1 MALFEDK
8 RFIAHI
14 AATAEKFNVPA
25 ISISLVDLSTGEAT
39 SKGFS
44 FPPYEDDV
52 TSDTVFQIYS
62 NTKLF
67 TAVAYGILAQEGK
80 CAWNSKVCEL
90 LPGFKLQDE
99 TIQHKLTV
107 EDLLTHQSG
116 LSGYLYIFIAMSR
129 LLKLT
134 RPFSSHI
141 MLEMYTAI
149 VLANMQHVFENV
161 RFAKPPKSGYS
172 YCNLGA
178 QLVGHIVSYLS
189 GMQFADFVH
198 MRILQPLGMLDTTWC
213 DVPAGRKAV
222 QGYMTIWKEDR
233 LAEKIALPC
242 VGLPRDNPNA
252 ASGSMLS
259 TAADLTKWLAFLLRM
274 SKGEATEAD
283 RSIVQPQILQ
293 EIVKSRVLATEQ
305 IGALPVEAGQSLWGE
320 MSPSSYGFYQLR
332 GKYRR
337 IEIASHNGEYREKS
351 AALVAEPGF
360 QQELATGVALL
371 CSGLLKRTSAYL
383 F

>member
-1 MALFEDK
+1 M
-8 RFIAHI
+8 
-14 AATAEKFNVPA
+14 
-25 ISISLVDLSTGEAT
+25 
-39 SKGFS
+39 
-44 FPPYEDDV
+44 
-52 TSDTVFQIYS
+52 
-62 NTKLF
+62 
-67 TAVAYGILAQEGK
+67 
-80 CAWNSKVCEL
+80 
-90 LPGFKLQDE
+90 
-99 TIQHKLTV
+99 
-107 EDLLTHQSG
+107 
-116 LSGYLYIFIAMSR
+116 
-129 LLKLT
+129 
-134 RPFSSHI
+134 
-141 MLEMYTAI
+141 
-149 VLANMQHVFENV
+149 
-161 RFAKPPKSGYS
+161 
-172 YCNLGA
+172 
-178 QLVGHIVSYLS
+178 
-189 GMQFADFVH
+189 
-198 MRILQPLGMLDTTWC
+198 TT
-213 DVPAGRKAV
+213 
-222 QGYMTIWKEDR
+222 WKEDR

-320 MSPSSYGFYQLR
+320 MSPPSYGFYQLR
-332 GKYRR
+332 GKYRG

-371 CSGLLKRTSAYL
+371 CSGLLERTSAYL